1 MAVFFSFLHNMNKI
15 FIIAAAIFLFSF
27 AKKED
32 DDFIHWT
39 SKKLAWSDY
48 KGEPDK
54 SSGAAAIT
62 STVIGME
69 YNVRNNDLTFTIEC
83 KFSKKQSWGRVK
95 NDYILSHEQGHFDI
109 AEIFARKLYKEL
121 SEYKFKKR
129 SFQNDIQKIY
139 NKIMDEKEIYQNKYD
154 NQTDFSRNKKQQA
167 EWLET
172 INEELEK
179 TSAYAGY

>member
-1 MAVFFSFLHNMNKI
+1 MSKLFL
-15 FIIAAAIFLFSF
+15 IAASFFLFAF
-27 AKKED
+27 TKKED
-32 DDFIHWT
+32 GDFIHWSGKRLT
-39 SKKLAWSDY
+39 WADY

-69 YNVRNNDLTFTIEC
+69 YNVRNNQMTFTIDC
-83 KFSKKQSWGRVK
+83 KFSKKQSWGRFK

-129 SFQNDIQKIY
+129 TFQNDIQKIY
-139 NKIMDEKEIYQNKYD
+139 NKIMDDKEAYQNKYD
-154 NQTDFSRNKKQQA
+154 NETDFSRNKKKQA

-172 INEELEK
+172 ISDELEN
-179 TSAYAGY
+179 TSDYANY